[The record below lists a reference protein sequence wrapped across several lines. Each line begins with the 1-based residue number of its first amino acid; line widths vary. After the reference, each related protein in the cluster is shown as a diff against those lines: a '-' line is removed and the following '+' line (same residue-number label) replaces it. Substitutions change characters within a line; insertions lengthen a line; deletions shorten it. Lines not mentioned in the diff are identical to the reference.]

1 MTSVTPTMHFSIER
15 LEVMYV
21 SQKPTMTIH
30 ECCEAFRANLIRCS
44 ERKMGAM
51 IVEGKFPFA
60 VGTESGKQR
69 TYIISSKG
77 CYEYLDKLLGEEAI
91 RV

>member
-1 MTSVTPTMHFSIER
+1 
-15 LEVMYV
+15 MYV
-21 SQKPTMTIH
+21 SQKPTTTIH
-30 ECCEAFRANLIRCS
+30 ECCEAFRANLISCS

-69 TYIISSKG
+69 TYIISAKG